1 MESFERWDFVI
12 WQGAWGDA
20 VQAPLAVRDD
30 AQSAKGQ
37 AHTIDWQT
45 HTLNAQAPHL
55 PRLDV
60 FSAPASS
67 KSSHDAPHRDC
78 GVFLAGSK
86 NPFHQTAS
94 S

>member
-37 AHTIDWQT
+37 AHTIAWRTD
-45 HTLNAQAPHL
+45 TLVAQAPHL
-55 PRLDV
+55 ASLGRLFRTSV
-60 FSAPASS
+60 V
-67 KSSHDAPHRDC
+67 KI
-78 GVFLAGSK
+78 LARCTTS
-86 NPFHQTAS
+86 
-94 S
+94 